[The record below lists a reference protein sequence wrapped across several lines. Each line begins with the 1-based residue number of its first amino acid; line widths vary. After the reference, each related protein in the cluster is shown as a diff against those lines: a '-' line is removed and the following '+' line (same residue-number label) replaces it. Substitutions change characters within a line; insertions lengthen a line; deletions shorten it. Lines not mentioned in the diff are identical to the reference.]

1 MEYFNYSKE
10 KNKIIMPKV
19 RTLPYKD
26 EPCSDAAFI
35 NKMRYYGWDSKLI
48 PKGTCD
54 IKLVRKSGV
63 ILDIIK

>member
-1 MEYFNYSKE
+1 
-10 KNKIIMPKV
+10 MPKC